1 MTSIPSPFDA
11 LRALLP
17 MPGRGGD
24 GGPLMGPGEMLEMG
38 DGGPLRPLG
47 PHGRG
52 VDGHPMHSGP
62 MRADGV
68 PLLSPPEAA
77 QVADLLS
84 GAMRQ
89 NPSHPLFRELSQI
102 PAEEFRQWVMD
113 FLTMPSGGARDLP
126 PQAAAPLAQATAAAA
141 ALLRENGAPQSAPP
155 QSMAEARAE
164 ADALRATIQAQ
175 AQQTAAER
183 AQATPGT
190 LRAGEDGRQM
200 AVNTALAANGAQE
213 GRVATDARYA
223 GLLQALAQTARA
235 ESAVPAAPN
244 LAGSPAAAAPQIAPA
259 SPSHAAAPPDS
270 ARTLQDPAVPL
281 MQGRTPV
288 EAPLPA
294 RAERVA
300 GAADPM
306 PSGGLPGLVGAAGV
320 TLAAVGQP
328 AGTTFA
334 QAPQQAVR
342 ARKSEETRD
351 KRDKHAREAQQRD
364 GDGDA
369 RSQSQSRERANGQGD
384 AAKKRPP
391 DAAATAAGGEGRTAS
406 PGAPAAAA
414 GHTAMVA
421 GLRPAAYAQDAE
433 AETEDQ
439 ARPGGHTAAGE
450 SSDEMTARSRR
461 HQWLY
466 WSLIAVTYSCL
477 AIALGMMTP
486 LAASLPIATE
496 SLPVWRNALTT
507 TGLATGLWAWLL
519 ARRLR

>member
-1 MTSIPSPFDA
+1 M
-11 LRALLP
+11 
-17 MPGRGGD
+17 
-24 GGPLMGPGEMLEMG
+24 
-38 DGGPLRPLG
+38 
-47 PHGRG
+47 
-52 VDGHPMHSGP
+52 
-62 MRADGV
+62 
-68 PLLSPPEAA
+68 
-77 QVADLLS
+77 ADLLS

-89 NPSHPLFRELSQI
+89 NPSHPLFRELSQV

-113 FLTMPSGGARDLP
+113 FLTMPPGGARDLP
-126 PQAAAPLAQATAAAA
+126 AHAAAPLAQATAAAA
-141 ALLRENGAPQSAPP
+141 ALLRENAAQQSAPA
-155 QSMAEARAE
+155 QSLAEARAE
-164 ADALRATIQAQ
+164 ADALRATVQAQ

-183 AQATPGT
+183 TQATPGT
-190 LRAGEDGRQM
+190 PRAGEDGRQM
-200 AVNTALAANGAQE
+200 AAALVAANGAQE

-223 GLLQALAQTARA
+223 GLMQALAQPARA
-235 ESAVPAAPN
+235 ESAVPATQNPAGAPT
-244 LAGSPAAAAPQIAPA
+244 AMASQTAPA
-259 SPSHAAAPPDS
+259 VPAQATAPPDS

-300 GAADPM
+300 GSAEPM
-306 PSGGLPGLVGAAGV
+306 PAGGLPGLVGAAGV

-364 GDGDA
+364 SDGD
-369 RSQSQSRERANGQGD
+369 SQSQSRRHADGHGD
-384 AAKKRPP
+384 AARKRSPK
-391 DAAATAAGGEGRTAS
+391 AAAAAASGGDGRRAS
-406 PGAPAAAA
+406 PATTAAA
-414 GHTAMVA
+414 GHTATA
-421 GLRPAAYAQDAE
+421 PGLPPAAYTQDADIE
-433 AETEDQ
+433 PEEQ
-439 ARPGGHTAAGE
+439 ARPAGHTAAGE
-450 SSDEMTARSRR
+450 SSDAMSAQSRR
-461 HQWLY
+461 QQWLY

-477 AIALGMMTP
+477 AVALGMMTP

-496 SLPVWRNALTT
+496 SLPLWRNALTT